1 MTSSTL
7 YAFPFLTTDRF
18 CHSGSLVHS
27 FSSCAAFLRR
37 FRRCSRRGSG
47 HEADEGN
54 LHLQLVTGF
63 LPEVGDLLVPLT
75 HEFTAPTGL
84 MPRARSASVAS
95 LVSTTHQ
102 SDPIVARVRVIVNI
116 FRALAFFFA
125 ACTIESNGN
134 RRQRN
139 RSMAMTETSR
149 RETRLP
155 GRGTPQT
162 GSAPKARL
170 AEFPPELSP
179 EPKRWLA
186 VDGEGRTAAG
196 W

>member
-1 MTSSTL
+1 
-7 YAFPFLTTDRF
+7 
-18 CHSGSLVHS
+18 
-27 FSSCAAFLRR
+27 
-37 FRRCSRRGSG
+37 
-47 HEADEGN
+47 
-54 LHLQLVTGF
+54 
-63 LPEVGDLLVPLT
+63 
-75 HEFTAPTGL
+75 
-84 MPRARSASVAS
+84 VAS

-186 VDGEGRTAAG
+186 VDGEGRTGRLVSGCGRGKPRFAVG
-196 W
+196 GTGTVPLSQ